1 MSDFL
6 PCPAGML
13 LVRSPWDGS
22 PLAIVFS
29 ASHCN
34 RIEMTDILL
43 RISRLALC
51 RCQRGKDWHWQV
63 NILKKKG
70 GGDVS
75 EKSLKMSWFP
85 VFVCRVPGGNGHP
98 WTLGG
103 ARNEEFHEIRPAEVV
118 LMHTAPNPG
127 GQNGNPGQL

>member
-1 MSDFL
+1 
-6 PCPAGML
+6 
-13 LVRSPWDGS
+13 
-22 PLAIVFS
+22 
-29 ASHCN
+29 
-34 RIEMTDILL
+34 MTDILL

-118 LMHTAPNPG
+118 LTYTAPNPG
-127 GQNGNPGQL
+127 GQNGNPGLL